1 MFFPLIDVIRYS
13 HIAFKENLQ
22 RESKSRCLNG
32 LLTANQRKRKKYHQL
47 SKVRQDLTVNRQTP
61 YFIFDPDMNRTF
73 ASKGPSPWRSS
84 V

>member
-47 SKVRQDLTVNRQTP
+47 SKVRQDLTVNRQNNLFLTNNRQR
-61 YFIFDPDMNRTF
+61 DPHWDTLYR
-73 ASKGPSPWRSS
+73 PI
-84 V
+84 